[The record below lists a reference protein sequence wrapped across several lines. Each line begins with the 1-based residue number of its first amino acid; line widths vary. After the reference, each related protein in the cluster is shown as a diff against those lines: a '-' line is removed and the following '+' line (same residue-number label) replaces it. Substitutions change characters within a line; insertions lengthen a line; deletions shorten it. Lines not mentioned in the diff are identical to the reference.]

1 MCGDFQAVR
10 NQADLATMA
19 CPAKYRSM
27 QGFYRYYSGEK
38 LAPVLTIFIGGNHE
52 ASNHL
57 WELYYGGWVA
67 PNIYFLGYGGVVN
80 VGGVRIGGVSGIYN
94 GRHYNLGHYEC
105 PPYDDSDMR
114 SAYHVRQLEAF
125 RLSQLRKPLDIF
137 LSHDWPQH
145 IARYGDTGAL
155 LRKKSFLRDEVY
167 NGSLGSPPNAM
178 LLNQLQPSYWFSA
191 HLHVKFAA
199 LILHEKKT
207 SNVQQA
213 SLNSGGADVPRAVRA
228 TRFLSLDKCLPNRDF
243 LQIVRV
249 DGDSSPPILKYDAE
263 WIAVLRSTAHLF
275 SSSRSQLALDSQAI
289 AGCSRGRTD
298 FTPTLAELQAVLD
311 AVQGDLAV
319 PLNFCITAPAYQ
331 PGQPAAGQSRFV
343 ENPQTAAFVQRFGLP
358 QKWREQKHMA
368 ASTRLHPSHPLL
380 GPKSASVPM
389 VDGACSH
396 SMFSPMPGQIEM
408 DEEIDIDDV

>member
-105 PPYDDSDMR
+105 PPYDDSDMCVASTPSGLQSMPWLCILQATLMGRLCNPVRHRR

-249 DGDSSPPILKYDAE
+249 DGDSSPPVCRLSSMTPIGKDLLECTDDSVAVCS
-263 WIAVLRSTAHLF
+263 IAA
-275 SSSRSQLALDSQAI
+275 
-289 AGCSRGRTD
+289 
-298 FTPTLAELQAVLD
+298 
-311 AVQGDLAV
+311 AV
-319 PLNFCITAPAYQ
+319 PLLRDGNLSQY
-331 PGQPAAGQSRFV
+331 
-343 ENPQTAAFVQRFGLP
+343 
-358 QKWREQKHMA
+358 
-368 ASTRLHPSHPLL
+368 PLC
-380 GPKSASVPM
+380 P
-389 VDGACSH
+389 
-396 SMFSPMPGQIEM
+396 
-408 DEEIDIDDV
+408 